1 MTGRTITS
9 MCIVEED
16 SPAPLLVGREDGS
29 IELYASTDAAC
40 FGKPLLTLY
49 GHTKAV
55 TALLAPSLEEI
66 VTCSMDGTVRQ
77 WSADQ
82 EQEETK
88 RCLKTSKVPTP
99 LRCLLVH
106 DGALYTG
113 GDDGCLYVIE
123 GSRRVSWAGHND
135 VLSCISVVNGES
147 QHLITGGYDNQIR
160 VWDTRLGKTIRLL
173 LGHQNHIKCL
183 RVIAGGE
190 LLLSFGRD
198 LTMKVWRLPEF
209 DEENIEDVAPAA
221 TDTSRHATVSFT
233 EPTQFQGATE
243 PSTSAGADGGEE
255 SGEVKDDALTV
266 NDESNDTA
274 DALVTD
280 QYHAAVQATKA
291 VRSAIKTRPDPPIR
305 QLRPVGTIEI
315 PEAPH
320 VVAATSNEAAY
331 CYIGASEGYV
341 FGINVRALSRSV
353 LQFLS
358 RNAAKV
364 RADIRETRATL
375 QLSIRAIKKRYRKAV
390 QEKKLELLR
399 AARKTRAAKK
409 AEERK
414 ERAAARA
421 AARDARAARRA
432 EEEDEEEDEENGD
445 ETPDAEEEEET
456 EEEEEEEEEEDP
468 LALLDEAQREE
479 LATFRGEQEKKRDD
493 EIESLRGA
501 GRERNKA
508 VEKVGLATYDTS
520 RDQFFCLSFTSYKKI
535 GGEAVLGL
543 VALPGSSCCAAQA
556 DRVKSVDTTPGITY
570 L

>member
-1 MTGRTITS
+1 

-16 SPAPLLVGREDGS
+16 SPTSLLVGREDGS
-29 IELYASTDAAC
+29 IELYASSDAAC

-55 TALLAPSLEEI
+55 TAFFASFPEEV

-77 WSADQ
+77 WSTNR
-82 EQEETK
+82 EEEETK
-88 RCLKTSKVPTP
+88 RCLKTSKVATP

-106 DGALYTG
+106 DGTFYTG
-113 GDDGCLYVIE
+113 GDDGCLHVIE
-123 GSRRVSWAGHND
+123 GSRRVSWAGHSG
-135 VLSCISVVNGES
+135 VLSCITVVSGDS

-173 LGHQNHIKCL
+173 LGHQNHVKCL
-183 RVIAGGE
+183 RVIGDGE
-190 LLLSFGRD
+190 LLLSFGCD

-209 DEENIEDVAPAA
+209 DEENTEDAAPVAA
-221 TDTSRHATVSFT
+221 DTNRHATVSFT
-233 EPTQFQGATE
+233 DPRESEGVME
-243 PSTSAGADGGEE
+243 LSTSAGADGGEE
-255 SGEVKDDALTV
+255 SGEVKDGALV
-266 NDESNDTA
+266 GNEESNNIV

-280 QYHAAVQATKA
+280 HYHAAVEATKA

-315 PEAPH
+315 PEVPH
-320 VVAATSNEAAY
+320 VVAAVSNEAVY

-358 RNAAKV
+358 RNSAKV
-364 RADIRETRATL
+364 RADIRETRMTL
-375 QLSIRAIKKRYRKAV
+375 QLSIRAIKKRCKRAV
-390 QEKKLELLR
+390 QGKKLELLR
-399 AARKTRAAKK
+399 AARNTRAAKK

-421 AARDARAARRA
+421 AARAARAAARVEE
-432 EEEDEEEDEENGD
+432 EEEDEEEENVDEM
-445 ETPDAEEEEET
+445 PDTEEEEVT
-456 EEEEEEEEEEDP
+456 EEEEEEEEEDP

-479 LATFRGEQEKKRDD
+479 LTTFWGEQEKERDD
-493 EIESLRGA
+493 EIESLRSA
-501 GRERNKA
+501 ARERNKA

-543 VALPGSSCCAAQA
+543 VALPGGSCCAAQA